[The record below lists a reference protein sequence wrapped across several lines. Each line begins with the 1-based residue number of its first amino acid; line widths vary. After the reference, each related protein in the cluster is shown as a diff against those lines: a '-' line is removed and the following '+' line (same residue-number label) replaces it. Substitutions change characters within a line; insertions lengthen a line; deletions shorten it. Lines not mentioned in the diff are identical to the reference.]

1 MKLRTLFYNIG
12 QGFKNIRTN
21 KMFSVA
27 SIATM
32 TACIFLF
39 GLFFSLGMNFSSMVK
54 NAEEGVAVTVFFD
67 EGLPQEQIDK
77 IGEAIKGRQEVDR
90 VKYVSPEE
98 AWETFR
104 QEYFPNNPD
113 LAEGVADDNPLANSA
128 NDAVYRKDVR
138 RQQIL
143 VDFIKQHQGVI

>member
-39 GLFFSLGMNFSSMVK
+39 GLFFSLGMNFSSMVY
-54 NAEEGVAVTVFFD
+54 GSSF
-67 EGLPQEQIDK
+67 LIC
-77 IGEAIKGRQEVDR
+77 
-90 VKYVSPEE
+90 
-98 AWETFR
+98 
-104 QEYFPNNPD
+104 
-113 LAEGVADDNPLANSA
+113 
-128 NDAVYRKDVR
+128 
-138 RQQIL
+138 
-143 VDFIKQHQGVI
+143 